1 MFISQSDTMQIN
13 MARQSQDEQNGQK
26 IVFMERIKNMAI
38 LTSDT
43 LTLMQMELDV
53 HLNHGRY
60 YNEQKNKRSITK
72 TFWLWY
78 FV

>member
-38 LTSDT
+38 LT
-43 LTLMQMELDV
+43 LNTLMLTQMELDV
-53 HLNHGRY
+53 LLKHGKY

-72 TFWLWY
+72 TLWNGY